1 MENNLLAFIGLM
13 KKAGSLAIGG
23 ENAYDAA
30 RTHKARLMVL
40 AQNAG
45 DNTMGQAQAVAKQY
59 RVPHITLPC
68 SKEELGGALGMR
80 ECAAFAVTDTGF
92 ALSLCRKCQM
102 EETAQALSERLARE
116 KKRKQKKIDRAQG
129 KGAGSHRR
137 KGGI

>member
-59 RVPHITLPC
+59 QVPHITLPC

-102 EETAQALSERLARE
+102 EETAQALSERLAR
-116 KKRKQKKIDRAQG
+116 
-129 KGAGSHRR
+129 
-137 KGGI
+137 

>member
-13 KKAGSLAIGG
+13 KKAGSLAVGG

-40 AQNAG
+40 ARDAG
-45 DNTMGQAQAVAKQY
+45 DNTVGQARAVAKQY
-59 RVPHITLPC
+59 QVPHITLPC

-80 ECAAFAVTDTGF
+80 DCAAFAVTDTGF
-92 ALSLCRKCQM
+92 SLSLCRKCQM
-102 EETAQALSERLARE
+102 EETAQLLAQRLERE
-116 KKRKQKKIDRAQG
+116 KKRKQKKNDRRQG
-129 KGAGSHRR
+129 KAAGLNRR